1 MSLLRFLLV
10 HLAIMNKNL
19 YVLGHDANARLLI
32 AQLSF
37 AIDKSKT
44 SLALLFN
51 DETTLK
57 DYIIGGS
64 TVSYENRMSKRNP
77 LIKTNNFKAS
87 IYPVRNKFQN
97 NIASVS
103 NNNPHIDNLI
113 ITNRSCQNSNILNI
127 YKRNISENTNILF
140 LNPGLGVI
148 DTVLKESWGSNSSL
162 YPNVFQGVSNHIIE
176 SGNNFKV
183 RHYKAGN
190 IKISAYPNKSE
201 SYLQFMKFQESYFP
215 NDTDVPEMVT
225 DLIDSPMLNALYTPF
240 KDVLGAQIEKL
251 IMDACIIPLVILLN
265 CSYKDISTSS
275 HTGNTISRLLD
286 ECIYVLLSVPYV
298 KQLIKVDP
306 TTNLIFDK
314 QRLFDMVFQTAKQ
327 YDRCSPPIID
337 TNSDIGIEGNSVG
350 NVSDI
355 LYVNGYIRALA
366 QRINFN
372 ASANDTLLEMVQAKR
387 NLKSKYDSNMTII
400 T

>member
-1 MSLLRFLLV
+1 
-10 HLAIMNKNL
+10 MNKNL

-32 AQLSF
+32 SQLSF

-64 TVSYENRMSKRNP
+64 TVSYENRMSKRNS
-77 LIKTNNFKAS
+77 LIKTTNFKAS

-97 NIASVS
+97 NIGSVS
-103 NNNPHIDNLI
+103 NSNPHIDNLI

-140 LNPGLGVI
+140 VNPGLGVI

-176 SGNNFKV
+176 SGKNFKV

-190 IKISAYPNKSE
+190 IKISAYPSGSE
-201 SYLQFMKFQESYFP
+201 SYLQFMKLQESYFP
-215 NDTDVPEMVT
+215 NDTDVPEMVS

-251 IMDACIIPLVILLN
+251 IIDACIIPLVILLN
-265 CSYKDISTSS
+265 CGYKDISISF
-275 HTGNTISRLLD
+275 HAGNTISRVLD
-286 ECIYVLLSVPYV
+286 ECIYVLSSVPYV
-298 KQLIKVDP
+298 KQLRQVDP
-306 TTNLIFDK
+306 STNLIFDK
-314 QRLFDMVFQTAKQ
+314 QRLFDMVLQTARQ
-327 YDRCSPPIID
+327 YDRCTSSIVD
-337 TNSDIGIEGNSVG
+337 TNSDKSIEGSSVG

-355 LYVNGYIRALA
+355 LYVNGYISALA

-372 ASANDTLLEMVQAKR
+372 ASANNTLLEMVQAKR
-387 NLKSKYDSNMTII
+387 NLKLKYDSDMTII
-400 T
+400 A

>member
-1 MSLLRFLLV
+1 
-10 HLAIMNKNL
+10 MNKNL

-32 AQLSF
+32 SQLSF

-97 NIASVS
+97 NIGSVS

-140 LNPGLGVI
+140 VNPGLGVI

-176 SGNNFKV
+176 SGKNFKV

-190 IKISAYPNKSE
+190 IKISAYPSRSE
-201 SYLQFMKFQESYFP
+201 SYLQLMKLQESYFP

-251 IMDACIIPLVILLN
+251 IIDACIIPLVILLN
-265 CSYKDISTSS
+265 CGYKDISISS
-275 HTGNTISRLLD
+275 HTGNTISRVLD
-286 ECIYVLLSVPYV
+286 ECIYVLSSVPYV
-298 KQLIKVDP
+298 KQLRQVDP
-306 TTNLIFDK
+306 STNLIFDK
-314 QRLFDMVFQTAKQ
+314 QRLFDMVLQTARQ
-327 YDRCSPPIID
+327 YDRCTSSIVD
-337 TNSDIGIEGNSVG
+337 TNSDKSIEGSSVG

-355 LYVNGYIRALA
+355 LYVNGYISALA

-372 ASANDTLLEMVQAKR
+372 ASANNTLLEMVQAKR
-387 NLKSKYDSNMTII
+387 NLKLKYDSDMTII
-400 T
+400 A